1 MYPASGDQHNFF
13 NATQGVD
20 TLVSA
25 FDAAVS
31 SLSLSDDA
39 DEAYVYAS
47 DYNVLVDKF
56 NRLAYQARWLQ
67 QERVRLLNENAR
79 MQRLLNAGR
88 K

>member
-1 MYPASGDQHNFF
+1 MYPTSGDQHNFF

-25 FDAAVS
+25 FDAAIS
-31 SLSLSDDA
+31 SLSLSDD
-39 DEAYVYAS
+39 DAYVYAS

-88 K
+88 R